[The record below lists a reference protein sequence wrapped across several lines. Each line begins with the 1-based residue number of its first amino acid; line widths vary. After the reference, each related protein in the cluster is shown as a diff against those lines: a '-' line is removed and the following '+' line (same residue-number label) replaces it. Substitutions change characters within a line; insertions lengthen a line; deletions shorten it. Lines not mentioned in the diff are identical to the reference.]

1 MKRVF
6 VLLLMFSIISVNAQE
21 LTFWQKLN
29 NRLTVIKN
37 IDSVYIYHPKLS
49 FTLGVFSRLQQAGL
63 DVNVKYKLL
72 WKGHTIPGVS
82 TYHIQE
88 NLNTKLGMEVGYGKL
103 VLGYGFE
110 VGPKKAYKKRA
121 FAMNI
126 LGQSWGIHFSYF
138 RIDNPFLSEIELKDH
153 EFYIHDAIYSREPA
167 TLKNLAIDAYYVFN
181 HKRFAYPATY
191 KAGLVQRRT
200 AGSWMLTLRYA
211 QGSLH
216 NSPWASFNSYNLL
229 NAFGTMQISLGGGYS
244 ANIVCWHKNPTKPHD
259 KGLRNFTINL
269 TALPVLTVFDY
280 LRTKYYLFD
289 KEGFLHGY
297 RESKIFC
304 CPMPNV
310 IGSAALGMTLDRFFI
325 SAQFTYHWFYFLS
338 ISAYDSQKLQIPH
351 DLENVRFRGSFH
363 DWTLNFLFTYKF

>member
-6 VLLLMFSIISVNAQE
+6 VLLLMFITISVNAQE

-29 NRLTVIKN
+29 NNLTTVKN
-37 IDSVYIYHPKLS
+37 IDTLYIYHPKLS
-49 FTLGVFSRLQQAGL
+49 FTLGIFTRLQQAGL
-63 DVNVKYKLL
+63 DVNVKFKML
-72 WKGHTIPGVS
+72 WEGGTIPGVT

-88 NLNTKLGMEVGYGKL
+88 HLNTKLGMEVGYGKL

-121 FAMNI
+121 FAMNL
-126 LGQSWGIHFSYF
+126 LGQSWGLHFSYF
-138 RIDNPFLSEIELKDH
+138 RIDNPFVSSVALGEVGDNTYVFDVMKSK
-153 EFYIHDAIYSREPA
+153 EPA
-167 TLKNLAIDAYYVFN
+167 TLKNLSIDAYYVFN

-216 NSPWASFNSYNLL
+216 NSPWASYDSYNLL
-229 NAFGTMQISLGGGYS
+229 DAFGTMQISIGGGYS
-244 ANIVCWHKNPTKPHD
+244 ANIICWHKNPTKPHD
-259 KGLRNFTINL
+259 
-269 TALPVLTVFDY
+269 TVFDY
-280 LRTKYYLFD
+280 LRTKNYLFD
-289 KEGFLHGY
+289 EEGFLRGY
-297 RESKIFC
+297 RESKVFC
-304 CPMPNV
+304 YPMPNV

-338 ISAYDSQKLQIPH
+338 ISAYDSQKLQLPYE
-351 DLENVRFRGSFH
+351 LENIRFRGSFH
-363 DWTLNFLFTYKF
+363 DWTLNILFTYKF